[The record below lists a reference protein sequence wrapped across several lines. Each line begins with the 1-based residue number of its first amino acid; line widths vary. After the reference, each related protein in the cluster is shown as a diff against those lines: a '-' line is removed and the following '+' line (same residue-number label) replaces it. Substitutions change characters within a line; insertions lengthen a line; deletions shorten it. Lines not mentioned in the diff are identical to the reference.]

1 MSRFGS
7 SLVHVVCRTAPAWM
21 VTSALGAQEVIE
33 LPADDRP
40 LAADF
45 EEVYRVG
52 SVTGEAWEQFGNVRA
67 LGFDGTGRLYV
78 YDNQAARITVVGPG
92 GEFLR
97 AFGRSGEGP
106 GEFRSADGLAV
117 LRDGRVVIGDLGHR
131 AYQIFDAH
139 GDFERMVRMAPEPG
153 DVRLTALLADPGGE
167 AVFTLVGA
175 RNLQVGMA
183 TMGRSTPHTSRPV
196 ERLILTG
203 DVAVKD
209 TVAEGWL
216 PPGGDQSGLPFGGQV
231 NFGPPPRRV
240 FGPHILAGV
249 LPDGD
254 VAFSDSS
261 AYAIKIARPGEGIRR
276 ILKRPFQPIPVTN
289 RVIEAETDRRVKEME
304 ARGVP
309 RFVINGVASPPESPR
324 ESVVGYMD
332 LVGVFDEVS
341 IVRSLGARWNGEI
354 WVQRHGEEPGDD
366 DGPIDVL
373 TTEGGYVGT
382 YPAGAIGMPAAFGP
396 GGLMAF
402 IERDEMDVKMVV
414 VRRLAPLGGSP
425 GSPPDCWAIV
435 PSR

>member
-1 MSRFGS
+1 MSAS
-7 SLVHVVCRTAPAWM
+7 MVHVVCRVAAAWVVPPAL
-21 VTSALGAQEVIE
+21 SAQEVIE
-33 LPADDRP
+33 LPTEDRRID
-40 LAADF
+40 ADF

-52 SVTGEAWEQFGNVRA
+52 SVTGDAWEQFGNVRA
-67 LGFDGTGRLYV
+67 LGFDGMGRLYV

-92 GEFLR
+92 GEYLR

-117 LRDGRVVIGDLGHR
+117 MRDGRVVIGDLGHR
-131 AYQIFDAH
+131 AYQIFDAN
-139 GDFERMVRMAPEPG
+139 GDFERLVRMAPEPG

-183 TMGRSTPHTSRPV
+183 TIGRTTPHTTRPL

-216 PPGGDQSGLPFGGQV
+216 PPGGDRSGLPFGGQV
-231 NFGPPPRRV
+231 NFGIPPRRV
-240 FGPHILAGV
+240 FGPHVLAGV

-261 AYAIKIARPGEGIRR
+261 AYAIRIVRPGEGIGR
-276 ILKRPFQPIPVTN
+276 ILKRPFRPIPVTN
-289 RVIEAETDRRVKEME
+289 RVIEAETERRVKEME

-373 TTEGGYVGT
+373 TKEGGYVGT

-396 GGLMAF
+396 AGLMAF
-402 IERDEMDVKMVV
+402 IEPDEMDVKMVV
-414 VRRLAPLGGSP
+414 VRRLGPRG
-425 GSPPDCWAIV
+425 
-435 PSR
+435 RQ

>member
-1 MSRFGS
+1 M
-7 SLVHVVCRTAPAWM
+7 VHVGCLVVATGM
-21 VTSALGAQEVIE
+21 VTSALSAQEVIE
-33 LPADDRP
+33 LPAEDRR
-40 LAADF
+40 LDADF
-45 EEVYRVG
+45 EEAYRVG
-52 SVTGEAWEQFGNVRA
+52 SVTGEAWEQFGNARA
-67 LGFDGTGRLYV
+67 LGFDGMGRLYV
-78 YDNQAARITVVGPG
+78 YDSQAARITVVGPG

-106 GEFRSADGLAV
+106 GEFRGADGLAV
-117 LRDGRVVIGDLGHR
+117 MRDGRVVMGDLGHR
-131 AYQIFDAH
+131 AYQIFDAN

-167 AVFTLVGA
+167 AVFSLVGA

-183 TMGRSTPHTSRPV
+183 TTGRTTPHTSRPV
-196 ERLILTG
+196 ERIILTG
-203 DVAVKD
+203 DLAVKD

-216 PPGGDQSGLPFGGQV
+216 PPGGNRSGLPFGGQV
-231 NFGPPPRRV
+231 NLGLPPRRV

-261 AYAIKIARPGEGIRR
+261 AYAIKIARPGMGIRR

-289 RVIEAETDRRVKEME
+289 RVIEAETERRVKEME

-309 RFVINGVASPPESPR
+309 PILINGVNVALESAR
-324 ESVVGYMD
+324 QNVVDYMD

-341 IVRSLGARWNGEI
+341 IVRSLGTRWNGEI
-354 WVQRHGEEPGDD
+354 WVQRHGVEPGDD

-373 TTEGGYVGT
+373 TMEGRYVGT

-414 VRRLAPLGGSP
+414 VRRLAPR
-425 GSPPDCWAIV
+425 I
-435 PSR
+435 R

>member
-1 MSRFGS
+1 MSGRLRGTGGLLFWLLAAGP
-7 SLVHVVCRTAPAWM
+7 V
-21 VTSALGAQEVIE
+21 GAQEIID
-33 LPADDRP
+33 LPGEDRRLDAD
-40 LAADF
+40 L

-52 SVTGEAWEQFGNVRA
+52 SVTGEDWEQFGNVRA
-67 LGFDGTGRLYV
+67 LGFDGMGRLYV
-78 YDNQAARITVVGPG
+78 YDSQANRITVVGPG

-106 GEFRSADGLAV
+106 GEFRSADGFAV
-117 LRDGRVVIGDLGHR
+117 MRDGRVVMGDLGHR
-131 AYQIFDAH
+131 AYQIFDAN

-167 AVFTLVGA
+167 AVFSVVGA
-175 RNLQVGMA
+175 QNLRVGMA
-183 TMGRSTPHTSRPV
+183 TTGRTIPHTSRPV

-216 PPGGDQSGLPFGGQV
+216 PPGGDRSGLPFGGQV
-231 NFGPPPRRV
+231 NLGLPPRRV
-240 FGPHILAGV
+240 LGPHILAGV
-249 LPDGD
+249 LPDGY

-261 AYAIKIARPGEGIRR
+261 AYAIKIARPGAGVRR
-276 ILKRPFQPIPVTN
+276 ILKRPFQPIPVTR
-289 RVIEAETDRRVKEME
+289 RVIEAETERRIKRME
-304 ARGVP
+304 ERGVP
-309 RFVINGVASPPESPR
+309 PVFINDVNVATESAR

-341 IVRSLGARWNGEI
+341 IVRSLGAPWNGEI

-373 TTEGGYVGT
+373 TMEGRYVGT
-382 YPAGAIGMPAAFGP
+382 YPAGAIGMPDAFGP

-414 VRRLAPLGGSP
+414 VRRLAP
-425 GSPPDCWAIV
+425 
-435 PSR
+435 RRR